1 MLKGFFK
8 LIFGLL
14 ILISIQYLCN
24 LTVKYT
30 NMVLPAPILGIIVF
44 ACLLHFNIIKK
55 IWIKDICELTL
66 KYMPLLFVPLAV
78 GIITYYS
85 LIEKNFVAIVVN
97 VILVATLT
105 LVITALFVEN
115 FIKYVR
121 YRRMRD
127 KQNE

>member
-1 MLKGFFK
+1 
-8 LIFGLL
+8 
-14 ILISIQYLCN
+14 
-24 LTVKYT
+24 
-30 NMVLPAPILGIIVF
+30 
-44 ACLLHFNIIKK
+44 
-55 IWIKDICELTL
+55 
-66 KYMPLLFVPLAV
+66 MPLLFVPLAV